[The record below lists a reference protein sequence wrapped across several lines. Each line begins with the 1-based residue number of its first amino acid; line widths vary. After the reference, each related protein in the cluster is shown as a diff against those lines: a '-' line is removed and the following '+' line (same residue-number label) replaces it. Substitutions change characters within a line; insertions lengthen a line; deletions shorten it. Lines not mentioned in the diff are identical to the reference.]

1 MHKLLGKNNVHDKRK
16 KGYSYNAPHY
26 VTIKE
31 ATIPAPAKKILK
43 LLWKNICM
51 CKKSISKN
59 ICNIY
64 AISYKNLL

>member
-31 ATIPAPAKKILK
+31 ATIPAPAKK
-43 LLWKNICM
+43 N
-51 CKKSISKN
+51 SKVTMKE
-59 ICNIY
+59 Y
-64 AISYKNLL
+64 MYV